1 MFNNLNVDLCIY
13 IVFISIQSNLKAA
26 HSGKK
31 KKKEKKRNLTEVKP
45 AKTIPVL
52 LIG

>member
-31 KKKEKKRNLTEVKP
+31 RKKKRKETSLK
-45 AKTIPVL
+45 
-52 LIG
+52 